1 MWIERTF
8 GMINNVIRTS
18 DLADFVKKIT
28 ELSAVGFKISYD
40 GIGKPGCYLQTELKT
55 DSTGVIE
62 YHTECGCGED
72 KVKSFLYFGKNLEEI
87 VRCVQQMNKTALID
101 SGVKDGA

>member
-1 MWIERTF
+1 M
-8 GMINNVIRTS
+8 NNIIHTS
-18 DLADFVKKIT
+18 NLADFVKKSS
-28 ELSAVGFKISYD
+28 ELSTVGFKIRYD
-40 GIGKPGCYLQTELKT
+40 GNGKPGCYLQTELKSNT
-55 DSTGVIE
+55 TGIVE

-72 KVKSFLYFGKNLEEI
+72 KVKSFLYFGKNSEEV